1 MTTRLDRLVVT
12 MVRADQ
18 SHLADVEDAMQTLA
32 AGWLRFGPSTR
43 DGTAAIHVFDR
54 KRVIHRIE
62 DRNHVLSFDLN
73 GGQCHLSVMTDG
85 SLPEPSPDETGR
97 RWALTLIEEAIVV
110 LEKAIAFGR
119 GEPDP
124 DGARFVRALFAMRPK
139 RDEDGQAEVAL
150 LMRGPWTPFG
160 ITGAK
165 DERSRSIMEEI
176 APLLRPAAVVAPMRA
191 SVIHAGRA
199 DGRTM
204 VAILPSRV
212 EWGRPD
218 DPIAA
223 LRDIDELNR
232 RIASGTNW
240 DD

>member
-1 MTTRLDRLVVT
+1 MTSRVDRLVVT

-18 SHLADVEDAMQTLA
+18 SHLADVEDALQTLA
-32 AGWLRFGPSTR
+32 AGWLRFGPSTQ

-73 GGQCHLSVMTDG
+73 GGQCHLSIMTDG
-85 SLPEPSPDETGR
+85 SLPEPSPDDAGR
-97 RWALTLIEEAIVV
+97 RWTLTLVEEAIVI

-119 GEPDP
+119 GDPDP
-124 DGARFVRALFAMRPK
+124 HGDRFMRALFAIRPR
-139 RDEDGQAEVAL
+139 RDDEVQAEVAV

-160 ITGAK
+160 MTGAK

-176 APLLRPAAVVAPMRA
+176 APLLRPAAAVAPMRA
-191 SVIHAGRA
+191 SVIHTGRS

-212 EWGRPD
+212 EWGGPD

-223 LRDIDELNR
+223 LRDIEELNR